1 MNENTLSLALEKNIE
16 GALMTFTDCTEVDE
30 DYRFSREF
38 EKRMGEIIG
47 EISRPVPKRI
57 SVKRRLKLALA
68 IAAIFAA
75 GFLLGAAKTPL
86 WNFVRSLGS
95 GEISFNAPKD
105 SAPQKTMG
113 LAYTLTNVPKEYEL
127 SYSELTPNFA
137 VESYQNKDG
146 GYILFDQQVVSSFEE
161 YKVQDADGSYVID
174 ENGTQYFVYSDGT
187 YTAVKWFNGDYIF
200 SLYSSLDKDTALDL
214 CRKAKLKN
222 KSD

>member
-86 WNFVRSLGS
+86 WNFVRSLVS

-174 ENGTQYFVYSDGT
+174 ENGTQ
-187 YTAVKWFNGDYIF
+187 
-200 SLYSSLDKDTALDL
+200 
-214 CRKAKLKN
+214 
-222 KSD
+222 